1 MSPACELSK
10 DVDEKE
16 KKAKSVETLP
26 YEFKSLD
33 ECTPDYIKEH
43 IDTLK
48 PEESESAAAA
58 GSRTRSKSPRPK
70 VRDQF
75 TGVNKSYT
83 KLKTRDKKGKM
94 SENTGD
100 HPIAAPAAEPGH

>member
-1 MSPACELSK
+1 MSPACDLSK

-48 PEESESAAAA
+48 PEESESAA

-75 TGVNKSYT
+75 AGVNKSYT

-94 SENTGD
+94 SEEMIDRYT
-100 HPIAAPAAEPGH
+100 E